1 MTEELEPIT
10 SDQRCQSC
18 GMPLGEGFYGT
29 LQGGT
34 TMTEY
39 CKFCFQEGNFTEPD
53 VTVDDMMARSI
64 GHMQRELNFSLAEA
78 QKLAQGMIPELRRW
92 KK

>member
-1 MTEELEPIT
+1 MTEELEPIS

-29 LQGGT
+29 LQSGA

-39 CKFCFQEGNFTEPD
+39 CKFCFQNGSFTEPD
-53 VTVDDMMARSI
+53 VTADDLMTRSI
-64 GHMQRELNFSLAEA
+64 EHMQRELHFSLAEA
-78 QKLAQGMIPELRRW
+78 QKLANDMIPNLRRW

>member
-1 MTEELEPIT
+1 MTEELEPIS

-29 LQGGT
+29 LQSGT
-34 TMTEY
+34 IMTEY
-39 CKFCFQEGNFTEPD
+39 CKFCFQEGSFTEPEL
-53 VTVDDMMARSI
+53 TVDDMMNRSI
-64 GHMQRELNFSLAEA
+64 DHMQRELNFSLEEA
-78 QKLAQGMIPELRRW
+78 QKMANDLIPDLRRW